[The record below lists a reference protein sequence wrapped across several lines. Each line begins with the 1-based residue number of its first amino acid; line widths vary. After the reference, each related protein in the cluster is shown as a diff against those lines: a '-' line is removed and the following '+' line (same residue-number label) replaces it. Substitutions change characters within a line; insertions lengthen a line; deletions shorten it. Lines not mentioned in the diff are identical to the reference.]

1 MEKEEEV
8 GGGGVVAKEAGVER
22 KMWCVCVCVCV
33 GPGCATRFESQ
44 RSEALRLQNGVKTR

>member
-8 GGGGVVAKEAGVER
+8 GGGDVVAKEAGVER
-22 KMWCVCVCVCV
+22 KMWCACVCV